1 MKETVAPD
9 KSVVKPGFQAVIP
22 MVVEQSARGER
33 AYDLY
38 SRLLKD
44 RIIFIGDAIDDHIA
58 NLVIAELLFLER
70 EEPGVDIDLYINSPG
85 GSVSAGLAIYD
96 TMQILKCDIAT
107 ICVGMAAS
115 MSAVLLAGGTAGK
128 RFALPHSRIMLH
140 QVSGGYEGTVTDARI
155 RLEEMNKAHET
166 LMQILSNHTGRPV
179 EQVRHD
185 CDRDYWLS
193 AEEAR
198 EYGIV
203 DRVMQRSDRSDGG
216 AASPRP

>member
-1 MKETVAPD
+1 
-9 KSVVKPGFQAVIP
+9 

-44 RIIFIGDAIDDHIA
+44 RIIFIGEPIDDHIA

-70 EEPGVDIDLYINSPG
+70 EEPGIDIDVYINSPG
-85 GSVSAGLAIYD
+85 GSVTAGLAIYD
-96 TMQILKCDIAT
+96 VMQILKCDIAT

-115 MSAVLLAGGTAGK
+115 MSAVLLAGGSAGK
-128 RFALPHSRIMLH
+128 RYALPHARVMLH
-140 QVSGGYEGTVTDARI
+140 QVSGGYEGTVADARI
-155 RLEEMNKAHET
+155 RLEEMNQAHET
-166 LMQILSNHTGRPV
+166 LMQVLARHTGRDL

-193 AEEAR
+193 AQEAH

-203 DRVMQRSDRSDGG
+203 DQVMERGDRSDAGG
-216 AASPRP
+216 RPPRT